1 MSRKAGL
8 AGFQDEVP
16 ALNEEELV
24 TSHAWNVWD
33 TGYSRHTGGEIRHIM
48 IIRQCSCCGM
58 GSLGVLYIEFK
69 IYSELSTSRSNTRK

>member
-33 TGYSRHTGGEIRHIM
+33 TGYSRHTGGETCQDYKAVFM
-48 IIRQCSCCGM
+48 LWDGQSWTT
-58 GSLGVLYIEFK
+58 LY
-69 IYSELSTSRSNTRK
+69 